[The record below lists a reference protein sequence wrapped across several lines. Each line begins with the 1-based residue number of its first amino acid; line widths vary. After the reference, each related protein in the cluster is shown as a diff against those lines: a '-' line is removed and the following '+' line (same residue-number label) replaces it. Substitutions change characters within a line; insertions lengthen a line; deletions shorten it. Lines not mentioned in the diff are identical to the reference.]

1 MHVTLEGLALDTA
14 EYTEGSNI
22 QFTVFTYGEDS
33 CAALSSILDCPER
46 VLDLRCG
53 DEHRAVRVREHA
65 IWPPCTR
72 RFGDMMQQHAVR
84 LEALDRWHRGRGT
97 QNHAH

>member
-1 MHVTLEGLALDTA
+1 MHVTLDGLALDTA

-22 QFTVFTYGEDS
+22 HFTVFTYGEDS
-33 CAALSSILDCPER
+33 CAALTSILERSDR

-53 DEHRAVRVREHA
+53 DEHRAVRVCEHA

-72 RFGDMMQQHAVR
+72 RYGDMMQQHNVQ
-84 LEALDRWHRGRGT
+84 LEAIDHWRRNLAIDRT
-97 QNHAH
+97 L